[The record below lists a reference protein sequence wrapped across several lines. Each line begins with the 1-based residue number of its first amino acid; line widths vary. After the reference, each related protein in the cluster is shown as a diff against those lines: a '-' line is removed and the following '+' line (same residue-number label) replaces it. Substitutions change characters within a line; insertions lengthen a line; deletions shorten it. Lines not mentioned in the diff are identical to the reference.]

1 MRLTNPKSI
10 TQVPDGNLMYKKDVA
25 EFLGVSLKTVESYC
39 FRGVLPYWKN
49 QVNGR
54 IYVDKDDV
62 IGLLGSRIKQDKE
75 VWAYCRA
82 AKIEGKRDCRTEAE
96 ARLADQ
102 VDRVTKHCTSANIRL
117 DRIVT
122 DVAIGTTIKDRP
134 GFDDVMDAVLRRKI
148 SCLVL
153 DAPDRLARWAGQEV
167 IERVFKWHGVDL
179 HYANTVWTLQ
189 EYKDEAKEDLTYVLA
204 EAKRMM
210 GQG

>member
-1 MRLTNPKSI
+1 
-10 TQVPDGNLMYKKDVA
+10 
-25 EFLGVSLKTVESYC
+25 
-39 FRGVLPYWKN
+39 
-49 QVNGR
+49 
-54 IYVDKDDV
+54 VDKDDV

-179 HYANTVWTLQ
+179 HYANTIWTLQ